1 MKKILIALLAIVT
14 FNFSYS
20 AEIINQKENFNKFWT
35 EAKGKDLDTQQK
47 LFAKYIESVD
57 PTFYKENVW
66 GSTYSDTWQEER
78 LETIKEIVGVYD
90 KVGIKKIDETY
101 DLYEKTAK
109 DVFKLY
115 EKRVPDYNSD
125 IIVMLTP
132 AITWGGSYMPGTN
145 HEYLG
150 MGIDRYLMTPT
161 ILVEPLMIHET
172 FHHYHFQTRTKR
184 HPDFKISD
192 EVYTKEGKL
201 FWQLW
206 DEGMAMWGTAYVA
219 NNFDPNY
226 ALMSDDPNRYNISKA
241 QLQRYAK
248 LFLEEIDNP
257 AIDRKNPINVKKWFG
272 ARVKDNP
279 LGKDTPPMIGYYMG
293 FLVIKRINESGIS
306 REEFMGWNY
315 EEARPYIVKELKKM
329 IK

>member
-1 MKKILIALLAIVT
+1 
-14 FNFSYS
+14 
-20 AEIINQKENFNKFWT
+20 
-35 EAKGKDLDTQQK
+35 
-47 LFAKYIESVD
+47 
-57 PTFYKENVW
+57 
-66 GSTYSDTWQEER
+66 
-78 LETIKEIVGVYD
+78 
-90 KVGIKKIDETY
+90 
-101 DLYEKTAK
+101 
-109 DVFKLY
+109 
-115 EKRVPDYNSD
+115 
-125 IIVMLTP
+125 
-132 AITWGGSYMPGTN
+132 
-145 HEYLG
+145 
-150 MGIDRYLMTPT
+150 
-161 ILVEPLMIHET
+161 MIHET